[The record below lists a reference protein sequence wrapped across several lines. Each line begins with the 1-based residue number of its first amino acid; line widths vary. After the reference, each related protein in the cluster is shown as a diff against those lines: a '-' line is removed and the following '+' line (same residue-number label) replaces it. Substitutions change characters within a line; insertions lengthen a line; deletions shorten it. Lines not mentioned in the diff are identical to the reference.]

1 MDFIKSIIKKLVDLT
16 EMFNEESDLNR
27 YILGMLSYLNK
38 YFKMGQMLSNAI
50 QTKKSFKRF
59 VGDFDDDDEDF
70 ELAENFAEILDRF
83 AESMNEVFE
92 FNAAE
97 LEKDFPELT
106 QVLNS
111 QGNIIPKSRRQKFTR
126 NDHHKHGKHSH
137 KQHKHSSKQIK
148 ASKQQS
154 DQKPEPK
161 WETIGRKLNFLPN
174 HDNFHDEIPI

>member
-27 YILGMLSYLNK
+27 YIFGMLSYLNK

-50 QTKKSFKRF
+50 QTKKSYKRF
-59 VGDFDDDDEDF
+59 VGDFEDDEDV
-70 ELAENFAEILDRF
+70 ELAENFAKILDRF
-83 AESMNEVFE
+83 AESMSEVFE
-92 FNAAE
+92 FNASE

-106 QVLNS
+106 QVLTR
-111 QGNIIPKSRRQKFTR
+111 QGNFIPNSRRQKFTR
-126 NDHHKHGKHSH
+126 NSHHKHGKHDH
-137 KQHKHSSKQIK
+137 KHHKHSSKQVK

-154 DQKPEPK
+154 DQKPAPK
-161 WETIGRKLNFLPN
+161 WESMGRKLTFLPN